1 VSRSLVGGEQVQGA
15 FAVGVVGLGVGAEG
29 VQTRVP
35 EEVGDQDRVRP
46 AVAARRNAGSPIYV
60 CFADAGVGAGV
71 PLGRLAAGRRACR
84 AGSWSSTGR
93 AG

>member
-1 VSRSLVGGEQVQGA
+1 MRARQGGGGLKTEVFGLPTGRAAIPSSNVPARRIEQARS
-15 FAVGVVGLGVGAEG
+15 
-29 VQTRVP
+29 
-35 EEVGDQDRVRP
+35 P

-71 PLGRLAAGRRACR
+71 PLGRLAAGQRACR